1 MRSKAIV
8 KPAPVKPRNKDKSK
22 LNNPSNGDRQ
32 AALIEAAKSNL
43 PTLNRL
49 SLTSLRETARFLG
62 AAMALKQPWGADG
75 EPRAAGD
82 YKTFME
88 LCALQL
94 RYLEA
99 IAPHEAPRL
108 SAIAMVHS
116 RQRATLDGAANRQ
129 GKDEAA
135 LIAEAIDRKLQAH
148 SYEQIAGEMKIKASR
163 AVDLVHEGL
172 AKLIR
177 DPSDRRMLLDLQ
189 RIDQM
194 LTAVYPSAVQGDHQA
209 ITSALA
215 LRRERDALEKQF
227 ERAESFRTLA
237 PTEDEE

>member
-1 MRSKAIV
+1 MTRRPRTQPAEAV
-8 KPAPVKPRNKDKSK
+8 KSR
-22 LNNPSNGDRQ
+22 
-32 AALIEAAKSNL
+32 
-43 PTLNRL
+43 
-49 SLTSLRETARFLG
+49 
-62 AAMALKQPWGADG
+62 
-75 EPRAAGD
+75 
-82 YKTFME
+82 
-88 LCALQL
+88 
-94 RYLEA
+94 
-99 IAPHEAPRL
+99 PHG
-108 SAIAMVHS
+108 

-163 AVDLVHEGL
+163 AVALVHEGL

-177 DPSDRRMLLDLQ
+177 DPTDRRMLLDLQ

-194 LTAVYPSAVQGDHQA
+194 LTAVYPSAAQGDHQA
-209 ITSALA
+209 IASVLA

-237 PTEDEE
+237 PTEDAE